1 MNEGNKAKSHML
13 SLDERKKLTMTG
25 ISKVISIEPELVLVV
40 SDLGKIKITGKEMQA
55 TKLDMDKGNIDIA
68 GNISGIIYMSDK
80 QNAQFSLKRM
90 FK

>member
-1 MNEGNKAKSHML
+1 MNEENKAKSHML